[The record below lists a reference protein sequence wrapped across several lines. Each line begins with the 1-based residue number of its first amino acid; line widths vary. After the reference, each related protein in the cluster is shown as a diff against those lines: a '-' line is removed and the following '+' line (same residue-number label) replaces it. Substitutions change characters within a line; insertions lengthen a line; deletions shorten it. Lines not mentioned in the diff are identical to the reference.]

1 MLDINELFTLIAESL
16 DVERDIIKET
26 SSSESIDEWDSL
38 GHLSILS
45 SLDEVTNGKASEV
58 EELAEALTIE
68 DLTKILSKAGLL
80 NTRS

>member
-16 DVERDIIKET
+16 DVEIDIINET

-45 SLDEVTNGKASEV
+45 ALDEVTNGKASEV
-58 EELAEALTIE
+58 EELAAALKIE
-68 DLTKILSKAGLL
+68 DLTKILSNAGLL
-80 NTRS
+80 NTSS

>member
-16 DVERDIIKET
+16 DVEIDIINET

-45 SLDEVTNGKASEV
+45 ALDEVTNGKASEV
-58 EELAEALTIE
+58 EELAAALKIE
-68 DLTKILSKAGLL
+68 DLIHK
-80 NTRS
+80 

>member
-16 DVERDIIKET
+16 DVERETIKET

-45 SLDEVTNGKASEV
+45 ALDEVTDGKASEV
-58 EELAEALTIE
+58 EELAAALTIE
-68 DLTKILSKAGLL
+68 DLIKILSNAGLL
-80 NTRS
+80 NTSS

>member
-1 MLDINELFTLIAESL
+1 MLNINELFILIAESL

-58 EELAEALTIE
+58 EELAAALKIE
-68 DLTKILSKAGLL
+68 DLIKILSNAGLL
-80 NTRS
+80 NTSS

>member
-16 DVERDIIKET
+16 DVEIDIINET

-45 SLDEVTNGKASEV
+45 ALDEVTNGKASEV
-58 EELAEALTIE
+58 EELAAALKIE
-68 DLTKILSKAGLL
+68 DLIKILSNAGLL
-80 NTRS
+80 NTSS

>member
-16 DVERDIIKET
+16 DVEIDIINET

-45 SLDEVTNGKASEV
+45 ELDEVTNGKASEV
-58 EELAEALTIE
+58 EELAAALKIE
-68 DLTKILSKAGLL
+68 DLIKILSNAGLL
-80 NTRS
+80 NTSS